1 MAFAA
6 NPGASTPPSALERLF
21 NRHGLGPVR
30 TVERLAGGQLNTAL
44 RVNREYVLRCREA
57 ARSTGSLRREEVII
71 RRMEGKVPVPEVLAS
86 GLDDLL
92 GEYSLQRWS
101 PGQNLLRA
109 WLENPD
115 GATRE
120 WWLLQ
125 WTNTL
130 RAIHEERFPHPG
142 ELLPDGGIN
151 EAPSWRAYVEGRVRR
166 RVDRLMRVPSIDREF
181 VLHAEKHL
189 RRHAAVLED
198 GPCCLIHRD
207 LHFANVLV
215 DGPHLTAILD
225 WELAEVGPPDYE
237 LDTIYRFL
245 RYPALYAE
253 PELAHR
259 VTPTRFASVWI
270 RLRRGYPELFAMPHL
285 RERLAL
291 YALDHALSS
300 LLQLY
305 NSRTPH
311 TQSMVAAQE
320 ETLLRRIGEI
330 IRGEYGPE

>member
-1 MAFAA
+1 
-6 NPGASTPPSALERLF
+6 
-21 NRHGLGPVR
+21 
-30 TVERLAGGQLNTAL
+30 VERLSGGQLNTAL

-57 ARSTGSLRREEVII
+57 ARSTGSLRREALLLQ
-71 RRMEGKVPVPEVLAS
+71 RMAGKVPVPEVIAA

-92 GEYSLQRWS
+92 GEYSLQRCA

-130 RAIHEERFPHPG
+130 RAIHEERYAAPG
-142 ELLPDGGIN
+142 EFMATGELR
-151 EAPSWRAYVEGRVRR
+151 EATSWRSYIEGRVRK
-166 RVDRLMRVPSIDREF
+166 RVDRMMRVPSIDREF
-181 VLHAEKHL
+181 VLHAEKYL
-189 RRHAAVLED
+189 RRHAGVLED
-198 GPCCLIHRD
+198 GLCCLIHRD

-245 RYPALYAE
+245 RNPSYYAE
-253 PELAHR
+253 PEFASS

-270 RLRRGYPELFAMPHL
+270 RLRRGYPELFAARHL

-311 TQSMVAAQE
+311 TQSMVAARE
-320 ETLLRRIGEI
+320 ETLLRQVGEI
-330 IRGEYGPE
+330 IQGRYGPE